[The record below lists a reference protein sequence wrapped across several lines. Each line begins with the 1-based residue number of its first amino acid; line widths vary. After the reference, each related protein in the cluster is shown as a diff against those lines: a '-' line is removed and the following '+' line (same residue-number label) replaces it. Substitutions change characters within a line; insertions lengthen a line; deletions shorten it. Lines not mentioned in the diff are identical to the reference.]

1 MDARASGCVDLR
13 SPKKLNSVGGRLK
26 ISLLLAPAMLVIG
39 TLFIGGLY
47 AALVQSLGYF
57 PAIGQTEM
65 SFDAYREV
73 FSSGNFIDSL
83 ILTIYVAVASTV
95 ISTTLAV
102 LGALALR
109 RSSGRVSAVVFQIP
123 ITIPHLL
130 AAVGIALVVS
140 QTGLGARLAS
150 FFGLVGEP
158 SDFPA
163 LLYDR
168 YSIGIILTYVWKE
181 VPFVALIVLAG
192 LRGVAS
198 ELEEVAQTLGAN
210 AWQRFWHVI
219 FPVIAPGVVAASLIV
234 FAFTFGAFEVPY
246 LLGRDYPTM
255 LPVTAYNEYRSIELS
270 DRPAAMAINIII
282 AAITAL
288 FAAAYLRL
296 SRGLGRG

>member
-1 MDARASGCVDLR
+1 
-13 SPKKLNSVGGRLK
+13 VGGRLK
-26 ISLLLAPAMLVIG
+26 ISLLLAPAVLVIG
-39 TLFIGGLY
+39 TLFVGGLY
-47 AALVQSLGYF
+47 AALIQSLGYF
-57 PAIGQTEM
+57 PAIGQTDM
-65 SFDAYREV
+65 SLDAYRQV
-73 FSSGNFIDSL
+73 LTSGDFVDSL
-83 ILTIYVAVASTV
+83 VLTVYIAVASTV

-109 RSSGRVSAVVFQIP
+109 RSSGTVSAVVFQIP
-123 ITIPHLL
+123 LTVPHLV

-140 QTGLGARLAS
+140 QTGLGARFAS
-150 FFGLVGEP
+150 ALGLIGEP
-158 SDFPA
+158 SEFPA
-163 LLYDR
+163 FLYDR
-168 YSIGIILTYVWKE
+168 YSVGVILTYVWKE
-181 VPFVALIVLAG
+181 VPFVALVVLAG

-198 ELEEVAQTLGAN
+198 ELEEVARTLGAN

-246 LLGRDYPTM
+246 LLGGDYPTI

-270 DRPAAMAINIII
+270 DRPAAMAINVIV

-296 SRGLGRG
+296 SRSLGRG